1 MLSFHPFFNFK
12 AYTKYGGIY
21 LNLPFQKVSST
32 VGAKNELLHFS
43 FEKLYFKSKTK

>member
-21 LNLPFQKVSST
+21 LNLPLTWSPSYL
-32 VGAKNELLHFS
+32 A
-43 FEKLYFKSKTK
+43 

>member
-21 LNLPFQKVSST
+21 LNLPL
-32 VGAKNELLHFS
+32 AKYS
-43 FEKLYFKSKTK
+43 FNKI